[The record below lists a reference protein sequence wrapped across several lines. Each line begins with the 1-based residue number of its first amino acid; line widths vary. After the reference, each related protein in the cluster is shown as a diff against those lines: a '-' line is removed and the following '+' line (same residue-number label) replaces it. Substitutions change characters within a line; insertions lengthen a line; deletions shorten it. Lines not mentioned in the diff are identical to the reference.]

1 LDKVDAENAKKRLED
16 IKGDDVA
23 TEEPAIPLQSSST
36 FQLPTMFNIVS
47 FLIVILLC
55 ICLNLCFSLKE
66 EQLITNA
73 KMESLATQL
82 DRIES
87 LLS

>member
-1 LDKVDAENAKKRLED
+1 LEE
-16 IKGDDVA
+16 IKGDEVSEA
-23 TEEPAIPLQSSST
+23 AVEEPVIPLQSNST
-36 FQLPTMFNIVS
+36 LQLPTMFNIVS

-55 ICLNLCFSLKE
+55 ICLNLCFSLKK

-73 KMESLATQL
+73 KMESLASQL
-82 DRIES
+82 DRIET